1 MPPRAKKT
9 TKPKLTI
16 EQKKSMCAF
25 KAPVRLSSGDA
36 VPFYMLQPNTDRKIR
51 RCIKSVGTRDQVV
64 KGQRSFT
71 GRGGKMYSTDHKNS
85 NGIILNNAWE
95 QIGLSKNDIFE
106 HEGKLKSKRQSKKAW
121 AQVSGEETTPTK
133 KVAKKTAAKKTAA
146 KQVTAKNSP
155 VKKVAAKKTAAKKVA
170 AKKTTT
176 VAQKVK
182 ECKEQ
187 GKVYSRATKRCRE
200 KRRPGRKPA
209 AKTPSSTPPSN
220 GEIQKVVGEMIK
232 AGNLNKMTTKTIWES
247 LKSRYGNS
255 VKPKKNFVKETIK
268 KAIVGNSAVTK
279 KKVRKPAMV
288 KRQVRFQQIG
298 SNGTVYNI

>member
-9 TKPKLTI
+9 TRKTTKPNLTI
-16 EQKKSMCAF
+16 EQKKSICAF
-25 KAPVRLSSGDA
+25 KAPVRLSSGDG

-85 NGIILNNAWE
+85 NGVILNNAWE

-133 KVAKKTAAKKTAA
+133 KVAAKKTAA
-146 KQVTAKNSP
+146 KQVTAK
-155 VKKVAAKKTAAKKVA
+155 KTAAKKTAAKKVA
-170 AKKTTT
+170 AKKTAAKQVTAKKTAAKKVAAKKTAAKQVTAKKTAAKKVAAKKTAAKKTT

-182 ECKEQ
+182 ECKEK
-187 GKVYSRATKRCRE
+187 GKVYNTVTKRCR
-200 KRRPGRKPA
+200 KKKRPGRKENP
-209 AKTPSSTPPSN
+209 
-220 GEIQKVVGEMIK
+220 
-232 AGNLNKMTTKTIWES
+232 
-247 LKSRYGNS
+247 
-255 VKPKKNFVKETIK
+255 
-268 KAIVGNSAVTK
+268 
-279 KKVRKPAMV
+279 
-288 KRQVRFQQIG
+288 
-298 SNGTVYNI
+298 